1 MRLIGLTG
9 GIASGKSLVSA
20 RLAELGAVVV
30 DADALARDA
39 VAPGSPG
46 LQRVLAEFGERLR
59 LPDGSLDRPALG
71 AIVFRDAERLA
82 ALNAIVHPEVQRL
95 ASAAFAAA
103 ESADPDAI
111 VVYDVPLLAENA
123 VRLAP
128 RFDEIVVVSAP
139 EEERVRRMVED
150 RGMSEADARGRIRS
164 QASEEARLA
173 IADHV
178 IDNSGSREATLAQVD
193 ELWRSLSDVRG
204 RA

>member
-1 MRLIGLTG
+1 MRRIGLTG

-46 LQRVLAEFGERLR
+46 LQHVLAEFGEHLR
-59 LPDGSLDRPALG
+59 RPDGSLDRPALG
-71 AIVFRDAERLA
+71 AIVFHDAERLA

-103 ESADPDAI
+103 EAADPDAI

-123 VRLAP
+123 SRLAAQ
-128 RFDEIVVVSAP
+128 FDEIIVVRAP
-139 EEERVRRMVED
+139 EDERVRRMVED

-173 IADHV
+173 IADRV
-178 IDNSGSREATLAQVD
+178 IDNSGSRAATLAQVD

>member
-1 MRLIGLTG
+1 MRRIGLTG

-150 RGMSEADARGRIRS
+150 RGMSEADARSRIRS

>member
-1 MRLIGLTG
+1 VRLIGLTG

-204 RA
+204 HA

>member
-204 RA
+204 HA

>member
-46 LQRVLAEFGERLR
+46 LQRVLAEFGERVR

-71 AIVFRDAERLA
+71 AIVFRDTERLA

-95 ASAAFAAA
+95 ASATFAAA

-204 RA
+204 HA